1 VGGLLSV
8 LLLPVLLLPVL
19 LLPVLLLPVLLLPV
33 LLLPVLLVP
42 VHLQARSNMTPSVA
56 ASSPPLCSAWGGA
69 SRKRSGSP
77 LGWEAERGAY
87 GSSGRGEGDGPGAP
101 KRPTLVFEKC
111 GTCKCCLNPKL
122 KKACVV
128 VRMQRKEAG
137 YPRS

>member
-1 VGGLLSV
+1 MGLLLLLLPL
-8 LLLPVLLLPVL
+8 LLLPV
-19 LLPVLLLPVLLLPV
+19 
-33 LLLPVLLVP
+33 
-42 VHLQARSNMTPSVA
+42 HRQAHKGMTPPAA
-56 ASSPPLCSAWGGA
+56 ASSPPLCSAWGSA

-87 GSSGRGEGDGPGAP
+87 GGSGCGEGDGPGAS